1 MLRPTLSQSP
11 TLDPSLLLE
20 VNRGLPDE
28 LSSLRTLWLAR
39 GVRQGLERRC
49 SVGRLWKGEGW
60 CEVGGPCG
68 SCERGLQA

>member
-11 TLDPSLLLE
+11 TLDPSLVLE
-20 VNRGLPDE
+20 VNRGLADE

-49 SVGRLWKGEGW
+49 SVGRL
-60 CEVGGPCG
+60 
-68 SCERGLQA
+68 